1 MKKISE
7 NTPIMRLSSLRNLLF
22 LLDEGLYKRLSVEE
36 EAILHNFYS
45 HAIQQLKQ
53 LVNAKNMKDL
63 V

>member
-1 MKKISE
+1 M
-7 NTPIMRLSSLRNLLF
+7 LF
-22 LLDEGLYKRLSVEE
+22 LLDEGLYKRLSIDE

-63 V
+63 VENF